1 LSALKKEMGYD
12 YIIEIDGGIGISNI
26 ERVEASGVE
35 MAVAGSSVFKADDP
49 AEAVRMLKEK

>member
-1 LSALKKEMGYD
+1 MGYD